1 MAQFVSDCLRTM
13 RLALGRRNENDPD
26 SNDTTLLQYINDFV
40 NLTMSDDV
48 KLFEQFGTLRFTID
62 ELNPTGV
69 YPFNGIAT
77 IPPGL
82 QFTNISQEAFIT
94 LTLPPE
100 GSISWNK
107 LEVYQD
113 PGVFF
118 LEWGV
123 NNANILIRG
132 YPTEM
137 LFYGNEFTFRT
148 IPNTSYDV
156 IIYGYKIVPNFSNIG
171 DPALPFDYWM
181 RYISYGAAM
190 NYARDYRFE
199 SEKIGLLKDAFS
211 HERKLLLTR
220 THNQIKQNRAYPRF

>member
-13 RLALGRRNENDPD
+13 RLTIGRRNENDPD
-26 SNDTTLLQYINDFV
+26 SNDNTLLQYINDFV

-62 ELNPTGV
+62 QTNPTGV
-69 YPFNGIAT
+69 YPFNGLTT

-82 QFTNISQEAFIT
+82 IFTNISQEAFIT
-94 LTLPPE
+94 LTNPPE
-100 GSISWNK
+100 GSISWNQ
-107 LEVYQD
+107 LLVYQD
-113 PGVFF
+113 PGTFF
-118 LEWGV
+118 YRWGV
-123 NNANILIRG
+123 NNANILIPG

-148 IPNTSYDV
+148 IPNTQYDI
-156 IIYGYKIVPNFSNIG
+156 IIYGYKVVPNFTSVG
-171 DPALPFDYWM
+171 DPALPYDYWM
-181 RYISYGAAM
+181 RYISYGAGM

-199 SEKIGLLKDAFS
+199 NDKIGLLNAGFQ

-220 THNQIKQNRAYPRF
+220 THNQIKQQRAFPRF